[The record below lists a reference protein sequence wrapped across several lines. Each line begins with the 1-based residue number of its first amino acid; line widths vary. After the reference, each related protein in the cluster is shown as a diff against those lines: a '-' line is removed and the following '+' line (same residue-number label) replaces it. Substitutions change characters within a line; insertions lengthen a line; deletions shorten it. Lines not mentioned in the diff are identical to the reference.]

1 MAPKKR
7 TRSVTIP
14 TMRLISL
21 SNCITQD
28 ASLGLNALETSIAMA
43 TPLSHADYELVE
55 LAPPTLR
62 DVKGM
67 PWEQDDESFRKF
79 RAALPANVTGAD
91 LYEKVALPILQ
102 QTADAPQRSDAWH
115 VARSFAVTASQF
127 ASASDE
133 NPNMS
138 RNKLLAAK
146 TYPKRDGFSGNAFT
160 EWGSVH
166 EKHAEEAFVQ
176 FLESKLGTATKDA
189 SGDVKFAD
197 GSKLTHPSH
206 KRDATTPYLG
216 FSPDA
221 LLWGPEERTVSLVEY
236 KCPAYN
242 RSGPGHPYA
251 AKNELCVPRQYMPQI
266 QGSLH
271 ILRACYP
278 AVECVRA
285 WFVVWQAHQFFVTHI
300 PFVPKYATRIVEA
313 SSTFFKDQFLPACAD
328 AVRARDSVLT
338 PQQ

>member
-115 VARSFAVTASQF
+115 VARSF
-127 ASASDE
+127 D
-133 NPNMS
+133 
-138 RNKLLAAK
+138 
-146 TYPKRDGFSGNAFT
+146 SG
-160 EWGSVH
+160 
-166 EKHAEEAFVQ
+166 
-176 FLESKLGTATKDA
+176 
-189 SGDVKFAD
+189 
-197 GSKLTHPSH
+197 
-206 KRDATTPYLG
+206 
-216 FSPDA
+216 
-221 LLWGPEERTVSLVEY
+221 
-236 KCPAYN
+236 
-242 RSGPGHPYA
+242 
-251 AKNELCVPRQYMPQI
+251 
-266 QGSLH
+266 
-271 ILRACYP
+271 
-278 AVECVRA
+278 
-285 WFVVWQAHQFFVTHI
+285 
-300 PFVPKYATRIVEA
+300 
-313 SSTFFKDQFLPACAD
+313 
-328 AVRARDSVLT
+328 
-338 PQQ
+338 